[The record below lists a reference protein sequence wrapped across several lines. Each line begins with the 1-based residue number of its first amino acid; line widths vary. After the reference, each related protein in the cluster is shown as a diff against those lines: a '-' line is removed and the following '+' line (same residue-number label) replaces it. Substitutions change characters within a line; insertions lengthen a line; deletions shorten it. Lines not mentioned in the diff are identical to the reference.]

1 MILDDCSSYK
11 VRHLYDSSRE
21 KVKYVTDV
29 SDHDVQTDEVCVEI
43 KIQIPE
49 VLNLKSIIWNEDWSE
64 IVVCVPK
71 LWFNFVVS

>member
-1 MILDDCSSYK
+1 MGDRSSVFKTKQALLLMILDDCSRYK

-43 KIQIPE
+43 KI
-49 VLNLKSIIWNEDWSE
+49 
-64 IVVCVPK
+64 
-71 LWFNFVVS
+71 

>member
-1 MILDDCSSYK
+1 MILDDYSSYK
-11 VRHLYDSSRE
+11 FRHLYDSSRE

-29 SDHDVQTDEVCVEI
+29 CDYDVQTGEVGVEI
-43 KIQIPE
+43 KIQISE

-64 IVVCVPK
+64 IAVCVPK

>member
-1 MILDDCSSYK
+1 MGGRSSVFKTKQALLLMILDDCSSYK

-43 KIQIPE
+43 RIQIPE
-49 VLNLKSIIWNEDWSE
+49 VLNLKSII
-64 IVVCVPK
+64 
-71 LWFNFVVS
+71 

>member
-1 MILDDCSSYK
+1 MGGRSSVFKTKQALLLMILDDCSSYK

-43 KIQIPE
+43 KIQISE
-49 VLNLKSIIWNEDWSE
+49 VLNLKSII
-64 IVVCVPK
+64 
-71 LWFNFVVS
+71 